1 MGGWIELEFTLHGK
15 RMWEGVAVRERERGD
30 SSEGVILSIVLCA
43 FLPVTRSPERSRLYH
58 SVYPLFSETFTV
70 WYRNTTVHRCQSF
83 PLRGSSAASRCS
95 CSSSS
100 SSLLYPFPSL
110 LGSSLPFLFFISWS
124 HPFIWNHAESI
135 WISPLSNA
143 SCTPRDNL
151 VSVCIWMMVRIRKG

>member
-83 PLRGSSAASRCS
+83 PLRGSFAAPSRHRDVLVRHPLRLYSILPQVYSA
-95 CSSSS
+95 
-100 SSLLYPFPSL
+100 LL
-110 LGSSLPFLFFISWS
+110 FLFFFS
-124 HPFIWNHAESI
+124 FRGVTL
-135 WISPLSNA
+135 LSEITQKA
-143 SCTPRDNL
+143 SEFHRCQMHL
-151 VSVCIWMMVRIRKG
+151 VHLPSG